1 MRIWLVLISVLCTIA
16 VLPVHAE
23 PLLKDD
29 DFVVQKFV
37 SGICCS
43 PTTMAF
49 IGDDILILHKTSG
62 QVSLIRDGMLQG
74 TVLDENVTFAG
85 EQGMLGIATVGN
97 NVYLYFTESTHDGGP
112 PLGKRVYS
120 YDWNGEKLINKT
132 LIRDFPQTQTYHN
145 GGDMAVDLNGI
156 VYLVL
161 GDAGRYGKLQNKPV
175 GEPDDT
181 SVILPI
187 APLGPYYAVG
197 VRNSFGLAVDPIT
210 GKLWD
215 TENGDDNFDEINLVE
230 KNFNSGWIAIMGPAN
245 ETQLANLRGYPS
257 YVYQDPKF
265 SWEQVVAP
273 TGLTFINSESF
284 EKYKNSLFA
293 LDCIYGHLYRFE
305 LNENHDGFVFNSPEL
320 SDNVVNMG
328 ESMDEI
334 IFGTGFGCATDIVGG
349 PDGLLYIVSFS
360 DEAIYRILPKT
371 MIDQVVVTDSAY
383 SPYLAYA
390 IIAAIVIISAII
402 SIFYLRK
409 RSRILNVNISAPS

>member
-1 MRIWLVLISVLCTIA
+1 MRIWLVLISILCTIA

-23 PLLKDD
+23 PLLLKDD

-49 IGDDILILHKTSG
+49 IGDDILVLHKTSG
-62 QVSLIRDGMLQG
+62 QASLIRDGVLQG

-97 NVYLYFTESTHDGGP
+97 KVYLYFTESTHDGGP

-120 YDWNGEKLINKT
+120 YDWNGEKLVNKT
-132 LIRDFPQTQTYHN
+132 LVRDFPQTQTYHN
-145 GGDMAVDLNGI
+145 GGDMAVDLNGT

-187 APLGPYYAVG
+187 APPGPYYAVG

-245 ETQLANLRGYPS
+245 ETQLANLRGYPN

-284 EKYKNSLFA
+284 
-293 LDCIYGHLYRFE
+293 
-305 LNENHDGFVFNSPEL
+305 
-320 SDNVVNMG
+320 
-328 ESMDEI
+328 
-334 IFGTGFGCATDIVGG
+334 
-349 PDGLLYIVSFS
+349 
-360 DEAIYRILPKT
+360 
-371 MIDQVVVTDSAY
+371 
-383 SPYLAYA
+383 
-390 IIAAIVIISAII
+390 
-402 SIFYLRK
+402 
-409 RSRILNVNISAPS
+409 